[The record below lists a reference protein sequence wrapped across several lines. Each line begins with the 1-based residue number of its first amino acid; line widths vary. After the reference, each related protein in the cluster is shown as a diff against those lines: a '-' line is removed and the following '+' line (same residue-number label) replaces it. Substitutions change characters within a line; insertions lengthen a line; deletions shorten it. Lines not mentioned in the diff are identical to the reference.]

1 MLEIINLKTSI
12 DGKEILHGINM
23 KVNRGEVIGLIG
35 QNGSGKSTLFNS
47 VLGLLKFSEGS
58 VLIDNEKAE
67 YSKSGKRDLR
77 RKVTLVMQ
85 DPDRQIF
92 YSTVRDELLFPLKNL
107 KVPEDIAKKEIERVM
122 KLLNMEYLEK
132 RFVQNLSYGEKKRV
146 TIGGAMLLK
155 PKYLFLDEPTAG
167 LDPRLVRQMKEI
179 LAGLKKET
187 GLIVSSHDMDFIYA
201 VCDYIYVI
209 HSGEIVLKG
218 TADEVYDNKEL
229 IYKAGLDIPGSYII
243 KKLKEKYNI
252 EEEF

>member
-1 MLEIINLKTSI
+1 MLEIKNLKTSI
-12 DGKEILHGINM
+12 DGKEILHGIDM
-23 KVNRGEVIGLIG
+23 KVNKGEVIGLIG

-47 VLGLLKFSEGS
+47 VLGLLKFNEGE
-58 VLIDNEKAE
+58 VILDGKKAE

-77 RKVTLVMQ
+77 KKVTLVMQ

-107 KVPEDIAKKEIERVM
+107 KVPEDEAESEIRRVM

-155 PKYLFLDEPTAG
+155 PNYLFLDEPTAG
-167 LDPRLVRQMKEI
+167 LDPRLVRQMKDI
-179 LAGLKKET
+179 LSDLKKET
-187 GLIVSSHDMDFIYA
+187 GLIVSSHDMDFIYG

-218 TADEVYDNKEL
+218 TADEVYDNKDL
-229 IYKAGLDIPGSYII
+229 IFDAGLDIPGTYII
-243 KKLKEKYNI
+243 KKIKEKYNI
-252 EEEF
+252 TEEF